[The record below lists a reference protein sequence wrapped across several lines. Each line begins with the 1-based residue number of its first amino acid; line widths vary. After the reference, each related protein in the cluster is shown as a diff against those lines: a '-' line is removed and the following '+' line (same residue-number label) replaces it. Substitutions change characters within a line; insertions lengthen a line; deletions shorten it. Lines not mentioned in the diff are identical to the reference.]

1 MAGNVRFGY
10 TDDAMKSPTSSSLN
24 PVGLIDWLKQ
34 PEPSFSLAIGAT
46 CGCNISQL
54 GRNVCTHIN
63 ESGLPSGG
71 HCRAFDPDEI
81 RMLAGDPYWRKAI
94 LAAAARKGIDLDSRC
109 DYECMVRAIAALGG
123 AVMPGEWAIESTAD
137 MERVFRVAL
146 AHCDRCCPSSTL
158 YLDPDGYSPDGLAR
172 IIAKRFVHWI
182 DDHAKGRKPR
192 VPHAS
197 SMAMLL

>member
-1 MAGNVRFGY
+1 MRFGY

>member
-1 MAGNVRFGY
+1 
-10 TDDAMKSPTSSSLN
+10 MKSPTPHFPQ

-46 CGCNISQL
+46 CGCNLSQL
-54 GRNVCTHIN
+54 GRDICDHLNAA
-63 ESGLPSGG
+63 GLPNGG

-81 RMLAGDPYWRKAI
+81 RFLAGDPYWRKAI
-94 LAAAARKGIDLDSRC
+94 FAAAARKGIELESGC

-123 AVMPGEWAIESTAD
+123 AVMSGEWAIESTSN

-192 VPHAS
+192 VPHGS